1 VDEAVEGAS
10 QLLTKDVVNRPQA
23 SGEAF
28 YLSLY
33 SLGRRL
39 GQESLDPPPHASR
52 VTKEK

>member
-1 VDEAVEGAS
+1 MDEAVEGAS

-33 SLGRRL
+33 SLGRL
-39 GQESLDPPPHASR
+39 GQESLDTPPHASR